1 MALQSVN
8 PYQVAPQKEESA
20 WDKIHKGLQ
29 IAESVFKI
37 PVAWQELQKIQKQGE
52 LIDAQKVGAVA
63 EGEKSV
69 LEANTKRSEQA
80 GAITAETALKA
91 GYVPDEKGDVR
102 LAPPDLKGGLN
113 TPISYRRGDTLDDQ
127 NKRVQLALNL
137 NQLEGAPAERKL
149 KEAQLNNANL
159 QGQKS
164 QEDLNTPSAVQ
175 SDVAAFTKRM
185 EQAESIFN
193 KLEQGGFD
201 RSGVKEGLTSMLP
214 NSMQSSQV
222 QQQTQAER
230 NFLTAVLRKES
241 GAAIS
246 PSEFKD
252 GEAKYF
258 VRAGDSPEVI
268 EQKRQNRLQDIESFR
283 AQAGKAYGK
292 VKTVT
297 GQDGR
302 APDVKKKN
310 SDPRVQKALDA
321 GYSMQQIQEHLN
333 GKR

>member
-8 PYQVAPQKEESA
+8 PYQVAPQKEEST

-69 LEANTKRSEQA
+69 LEANIKRSEQA

-102 LAPPDLKGGLN
+102 LAPPDMKGGLMPP
-113 TPISYRRGDTLDDQ
+113 TSYRRGDTLDDQ

-137 NQLEGAPAERKL
+137 NALENAPGERKL
-149 KEAQLNNANL
+149 KGIQTAKAEQ
-159 QGQKS
+159 
-164 QEDLNTPSAVQ
+164 DLNTPTSEQSKSASYVKQ
-175 SDVAAFTKRM
+175 M
-185 EQAESIFN
+185 EQSESVLS
-193 KLEQGGFD
+193 KLQEDGYD
-201 RSGVKEGLTSMLP
+201 RTSMQQGAASLLP
-214 NSMQSSQV
+214 NFAQSSQL
-222 QQQTQAER
+222 QSQRQAED
-230 NFLTAVLRKES
+230 NFLFAAMRKDS
-241 GAAIS
+241 GANI
-246 PSEFKD
+246 P
-252 GEAKYF
+252 AKELEMERRRYF
-258 VRAGDSPEVI
+258 PAAGDSPEVV
-268 EQKRQNRLQDIESFR
+268 EQKKITRAQKIESLR
-283 AQAGKAYGK
+283 AEAGKAYNQ
-292 VKTVT
+292 VKSIT

-302 APDVKKKN
+302 APDVKKKH

-321 GYSMQQIQEHLN
+321 GYSMEQIQEYLKN